1 MARRTSCPPG
11 IYLTLFPKIIWVSAP
26 VVSKTSCVK
35 ATGSLGFW
43 LVKIWLDSTKSGGP
57 SLRSKVCERVEGSS
71 EGLINDGYRDKRV
84 QNLNQT
90 CSLYFCCNVGGFL
103 WDVNSLWQ
111 VRAIYADR
119 REGI

>member
-1 MARRTSCPPG
+1 MVEKDGHAYDDPPRIHTHEIRARREARNSKG
-11 IYLTLFPKIIWVSAP
+11 IETDLMEHEHT
-26 VVSKTSCVK
+26 
-35 ATGSLGFW
+35 
-43 LVKIWLDSTKSGGP
+43 
-57 SLRSKVCERVEGSS
+57 SS

>member
-1 MARRTSCPPG
+1 MCEG
-11 IYLTLFPKIIWVSAP
+11 GGVSRNVAQ
-26 VVSKTSCVK
+26 
-35 ATGSLGFW
+35 L
-43 LVKIWLDSTKSGGP
+43 L
-57 SLRSKVCERVEGSS
+57 LRLHANYEYSS